1 MADCDKYSCCRRVFY
16 VASVDWGFMSHRLP
30 LALHGIENG
39 DEVFLL
45 AADTGRREELEH
57 LGIHCLHIPFVRG
70 KGTVLQEMKCLF
82 LLYKYFKMYKPD
94 IIHNVN
100 LKITLLG
107 SLAARL
113 SGNYHVVN
121 AINGLGYCFTDGRDG
136 FLQRLIRLLIRTV
149 LKSKKFSFILQ
160 NPDDMQMIRN
170 LKLANDANLYLIKGS
185 GVDLDE
191 YHYVKPARKE
201 QLKILFPSRI
211 LLDKGIIELIE
222 AAKSIREAVKGKT
235 VFVLAGSCD
244 NDNPA
249 VLKEEK
255 LRLLL
260 EPGYIEWIGYQKEM
274 FPIYADCGIV
284 VLPSYREGLPKALIE
299 ACAVGRPIVT
309 TNAVGCREC
318 VVEGYNGYLVPIKD
332 SVLLADALRKLILD
346 FEKRELFGWNSRK
359 MAERDFSIQLVI
371 KETFY
376 IYDKYPKRNI

>member
-1 MADCDKYSCCRRVFY
+1 M
-16 VASVDWGFMSHRLP
+16 
-30 LALHGIENG
+30 
-39 DEVFLL
+39 
-45 AADTGRREELEH
+45 
-57 LGIHCLHIPFVRG
+57 
-70 KGTVLQEMKCLF
+70 
-82 LLYKYFKMYKPD
+82 
-94 IIHNVN
+94 
-100 LKITLLG
+100 
-107 SLAARL
+107 
-113 SGNYHVVN
+113 
-121 AINGLGYCFTDGRDG
+121 
-136 FLQRLIRLLIRTV
+136 
-149 LKSKKFSFILQ
+149 
-160 NPDDMQMIRN
+160 
-170 LKLANDANLYLIKGS
+170 
-185 GVDLDE
+185 
-191 YHYVKPARKE
+191 
-201 QLKILFPSRI
+201 
-211 LLDKGIIELIE
+211 
-222 AAKSIREAVKGKT
+222 
-235 VFVLAGSCD
+235 FVLAGSCD

-274 FPIYADCGIV
+274 FPIYADCDIV